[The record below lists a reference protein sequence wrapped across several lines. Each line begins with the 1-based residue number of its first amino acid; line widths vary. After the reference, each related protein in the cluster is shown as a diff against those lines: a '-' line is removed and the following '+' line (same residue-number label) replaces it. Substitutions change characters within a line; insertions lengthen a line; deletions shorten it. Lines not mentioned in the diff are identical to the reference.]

1 MNYDEYT
8 IWHDADYDV
17 AYWVYRNTNLFGKKV
32 TIKELPKNTTSN
44 ILAKTI
50 IDESDLTVLP
60 LIKYDHPDIIIT
72 GKSGNTHSAICLTE
86 FMTHTP
92 QWQHPAQRFSRIYGA
107 SNLKI
112 PSALI
117 LPFIKT
123 RWERKNNKEY
133 KETHYKISNSVHYLF
148 EITEK
153 MTKTPT
159 RVFRWGD
166 RDGYLRLDK
175 KSPTAPHLDESIC
188 QWIDFINMCID
199 NTIQHSNT
207 VQYDTPQLDDF
218 DTIDG
223 MENTAEYMEKN
234 NIDPAQVNFDI
245 CEKSVIFGPTGL
257 SPNSGYFR
265 TDPYAG
271 MLCAFENILCK
282 NTEDG
287 SKIHNIVLRAKNVEL
302 AKLFDKGTF
311 STYVEHD
318 ESKCPFE
325 HFFHNIESFKKH
337 IEDGCTYMNSKQQRI
352 YGQIDRF
359 DNI

>member
-1 MNYDEYT
+1 
-8 IWHDADYDV
+8 
-17 AYWVYRNTNLFGKKV
+17 
-32 TIKELPKNTTSN
+32 
-44 ILAKTI
+44 
-50 IDESDLTVLP
+50 
-60 LIKYDHPDIIIT
+60 
-72 GKSGNTHSAICLTE
+72 
-86 FMTHTP
+86 
-92 QWQHPAQRFSRIYGA
+92 
-107 SNLKI
+107 
-112 PSALI
+112 
-117 LPFIKT
+117 
-123 RWERKNNKEY
+123 
-133 KETHYKISNSVHYLF
+133 
-148 EITEK
+148 
-153 MTKTPT
+153 
-159 RVFRWGD
+159 
-166 RDGYLRLDK
+166 
-175 KSPTAPHLDESIC
+175 
-188 QWIDFINMCID
+188 
-199 NTIQHSNT
+199 
-207 VQYDTPQLDDF
+207 
-218 DTIDG
+218 

-325 HFFHNIESFKKH
+325 HFFNNIESFKKH

-352 YGQIDRF
+352 YGQIADLIIF
-359 DNI
+359 DDQKYSRGTIL